1 MAKMTVTAR
10 LLALLPHK
18 QDSDL
23 QLIFLILPPKDICY
37 CLMCGGLENIPHFSG
52 QKWNLSGYHV
62 SGECSTVLPCPSK
75 LSIV

>member
-37 CLMCGGLENIPHFSG
+37 CLMCGGLGNIPHFSG
-52 QKWNLSGYHV
+52 QYLVEFKWISRQWRVFYPVPLNYL
-62 SGECSTVLPCPSK
+62 
-75 LSIV
+75 

>member
-52 QKWNLSGYHV
+52 Q
-62 SGECSTVLPCPSK
+62 
-75 LSIV
+75 

>member
-23 QLIFLILPPKDICY
+23 QLIFLKT
-37 CLMCGGLENIPHFSG
+37 SA
-52 QKWNLSGYHV
+52 
-62 SGECSTVLPCPSK
+62 TVLCVVDWKIFLTFPVS
-75 LSIV
+75 SGI